1 MSLLFD
7 VVCLIT
13 VFFGLFDED
22 VTIALIVPNN
32 LIDSVV
38 VLENA
43 FFVRELSNVFG
54 RLRIL

>member
-1 MSLLFD
+1 
-7 VVCLIT
+7 

-32 LIDSVV
+32 LIDSVI
-38 VLENA
+38 VLEDA